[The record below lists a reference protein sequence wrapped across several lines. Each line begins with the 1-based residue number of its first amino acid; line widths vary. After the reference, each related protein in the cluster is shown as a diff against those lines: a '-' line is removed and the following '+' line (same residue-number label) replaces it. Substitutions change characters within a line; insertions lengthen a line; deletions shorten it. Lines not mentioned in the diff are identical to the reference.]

1 MSNNTSYIQVLE
13 PIKLGDYNTNVAIS
27 NADWQ
32 YNASNYSGSGVATQT
47 AVYSK
52 TLPEIGNGTY
62 ITNSYDGSLQNVIWY
77 SINHKYYSQPYN
89 PNGSNEHFTTNT
101 EKRLFYSASVISIP
115 YAYTGEKLNPGSITI
130 TTPTYT
136 LTDDSNGNLRNNAIS
151 TASFVSSSY
160 LKAYWGFND
169 VYKQIANNLGL
180 LSGEIIWTQQNY
192 VDDFFFEN
200 QKSVVSNVTFET
212 GITSAS
218 IATGISANFNGTTS
232 YIKTPYNEK
241 QFVYNKNDDF
251 AISTWIKTPNS
262 QSIVG
267 TDSVILISKRG
278 SERVLKSSL
287 TVASY
292 SDDLRAITSYPW
304 DLSIGTSGSSYP
316 GRIVARRSDG
326 LMSTTITSSIVTDNS
341 WHHIVYQKT
350 GSNLQLYVD
359 GTIISSGSDNLNDHP
374 VNRSNV
380 YFGALN
386 ENMSNAYSGSLD
398 EIRFYS
404 KALTQNEITVLSN
417 PTTAYQTNIVGN
429 VFYSSGTIVASSPYS
444 QYNSLATSNW
454 SASFQSTHRV
464 YESQVLVRISK
475 DKFNRTNNP
484 SAANFVLNETP
495 TYIDALLTGSLTP
508 YITTIGL
515 YNETGDLLAIG
526 KLARPLQKR
535 NDVNTNILIRWDF

>member
-1 MSNNTSYIQVLE
+1 M
-13 PIKLGDYNTNVAIS
+13 
-27 NADWQ
+27 
-32 YNASNYSGSGVATQT
+32 
-47 AVYSK
+47 
-52 TLPEIGNGTY
+52 
-62 ITNSYDGSLQNVIWY
+62 
-77 SINHKYYSQPYN
+77 
-89 PNGSNEHFTTNT
+89 
-101 EKRLFYSASVISIP
+101 
-115 YAYTGEKLNPGSITI
+115 
-130 TTPTYT
+130 
-136 LTDDSNGNLRNNAIS
+136 
-151 TASFVSSSY
+151 
-160 LKAYWGFND
+160 
-169 VYKQIANNLGL
+169 
-180 LSGEIIWTQQNY
+180 
-192 VDDFFFEN
+192 
-200 QKSVVSNVTFET
+200 
-212 GITSAS
+212 
-218 IATGISANFNGTTS
+218 
-232 YIKTPYNEK
+232 
-241 QFVYNKNDDF
+241 
-251 AISTWIKTPNS
+251 
-262 QSIVG
+262 
-267 TDSVILISKRG
+267 ISKRG

-495 TYIDALLTGSLTP
+495 TYIDALVTGSLTP